1 MSTEIERKFLV
12 LRDQWHEDPAQGT
25 RYRQGYLSVDP
36 DRVVRVRTEGDRAFL
51 TIKGRTSGVARDE
64 YEFAI
69 PLADAEELLGR
80 LCLRPL
86 IEKVRHRIPYDGHRW
101 EVDVFSGAN
110 EGLVVA
116 ELELRSANEPFTRP
130 PWLGREV
137 SADPRYFN
145 ANLVSHPFTEWSR

>member
-36 DRVVRVRTEGDRAFL
+36 DRVVRVRTEGARAFL
-51 TIKGRTSGVARDE
+51 TIKGRTAGVTRDE

-69 PLADAEELLGR
+69 PLADAEALLDR

-101 EVDVFSGAN
+101 EVDVFAGAN

-116 ELELRSANEPFTRP
+116 ELELRSANESFTRP
-130 PWLGREV
+130 PWVGREV

-145 ANLVSHPFTEWSR
+145 ANLVSHPFKEWSR